1 MLNDS
6 ITTTYKKAS
15 DNIHN
20 KINTDGK
27 KLMKDKDVLNRMLTN
42 GKNECFITLKDHK
55 PNFKNN
61 PKVRL
66 INQAKNE
73 IGRSVKTFSIK

>member
-1 MLNDS
+1 
-6 ITTTYKKAS
+6 
-15 DNIHN
+15 
-20 KINTDGK
+20 
-27 KLMKDKDVLNRMLTN
+27 MKDRDILNRMLKN

-66 INQAKNE
+66 INRVKNE
-73 IGRSVKTFSIK
+73 IDRIRKNILDKIKHKL

>member
-6 ITTTYKKAS
+6 IIATYKKAS

-27 KLMKDKDVLNRMLTN
+27 KLTKYKDILNRMLTN
-42 GKNECFITLKDHK
+42 GKNECFITFKEHK

-61 PKVRL
+61 SKVRL
-66 INQAKNE
+66 INPTKSE
-73 IGRSVKTFSIK
+73 IG

>member
-6 ITTTYKKAS
+6 ITTTYKKIS
-15 DNIHN
+15 GNIHN

-27 KLMKDKDVLNRMLTN
+27 KLMKDKDILNRMLEN
-42 GKNECFITLKDHK
+42 GKNGCFITLNNHK

-66 INQAKNE
+66 INPVENE
-73 IGRSVKTFSIK
+73 IGRISKIIL